1 MTNIPAIIA
10 RMSIACIG
18 VKDSLRLIS
27 TSLKIMGKND
37 HFHNPSIHLDS
48 SPRRAFLRNGLLI
61 GTFTGLAGL
70 SLVTG
75 CKEET
80 GEEVTPVEDLM
91 QEHGVLQRILLI
103 YDWCQLKLLSGEQF
117 PPDTLN
123 KSAQMIRSF
132 VEDYHEMLEEKFLF
146 PRLINGNKLV
156 DLVQLIY
163 IQHHAGR
170 VLTDQILQMG
180 NADMQKNTE
189 NTQKLAELLSV
200 FSRMYRTHAA
210 REDTVLFPALR
221 KIVSR
226 HEYYA
231 MGEDF
236 EKKEHELFG
245 ADGFEKVVDQVA
257 DIEKQLGIYD
267 MSAITPA
274 V

>member
-1 MTNIPAIIA
+1 
-10 RMSIACIG
+10 
-18 VKDSLRLIS
+18 
-27 TSLKIMGKND
+27 MGKKD
-37 HFHNPSIHLDS
+37 HYDNLTVYQGN
-48 SPRRAFLRNGLLI
+48 SPRREFLRKGALI
-61 GTFTGLAGL
+61 GSLSGLAGL

-80 GEEVTPVEDLM
+80 GEEVTPAEDLM
-91 QEHGVLQRILLI
+91 REHGVLQRIMLI
-103 YDWCQLKLLSGEQF
+103 YDFCQMKLISGEQF
-117 PPDTLN
+117 PVDTLYN
-123 KSAQMIRSF
+123 SAQMIRSF
-132 VEDYHEMLEEKFLF
+132 IEDYHEMLEEKFLF
-146 PRLINGNKLV
+146 PRFINANQLV

-170 VLTDQILQMG
+170 VLTDQILQLG
-180 NADMQKNTE
+180 NAGMLKNTE
-189 NTQKLAELLSV
+189 NTQRLAELLSV

-210 REDTVLFPALR
+210 REDTILFPVLR

-226 HEYYA
+226 HEYNA

-245 ADGFEKVVDQVA
+245 SDGFEKIVDQVA